1 MKLFTKSIRTYPAFL
16 FTERALA
23 VGIANKERTNFSLLQ
38 EVALPDGLIQNDQV
52 RDTAKLAAFLQNI
65 RQQLNIVDVHVVVG
79 ISEVKATVK
88 SLKLPLLS
96 ADEITQAVEEEADS
110 FLPFRPHD
118 EYIDWMLIEKLSDE
132 EEYVLVSAVPKTIV
146 DGFVRAFVQAGMQP
160 VAFETTSLSLFR
172 LLPADARRL
181 SLTVEL
187 GDITTVLVLSVSGS
201 IEVSSVIQESD
212 NLLEKIQRLTTF
224 YIHKKGAGK
233 PPDSIYVCGSRA
245 TPQIARQIAQ
255 TLSMKPMLLSAPFPQ
270 LAEDKRIR
278 YAVLASLAL
287 KRVAPPTDMKTI
299 NILPEALSQK
309 YSAEQ
314 EMAVERRVKM
324 ALLIIGIFLVGL
336 NAFTMFF
343 LQRAGRTVE
352 NSLSY
357 LTTSQSSVTYEPN
370 KVLTAQSVFTQHEM
384 LADALREIA
393 AVTSPLVSV
402 RGTHFSAKDRTI
414 IISGTAATR
423 DGLLAFRD
431 ALAQKEIFT
440 EVTIPF
446 SSLEQERESEFRVV
460 LKL

>member
-287 KRVAPPTDMKTI
+287 KRVAPPADMKTI

>member
-343 LQRAGRTVE
+343 LQRAGRTV
-352 NSLSY
+352 
-357 LTTSQSSVTYEPN
+357 
-370 KVLTAQSVFTQHEM
+370 
-384 LADALREIA
+384 
-393 AVTSPLVSV
+393 
-402 RGTHFSAKDRTI
+402 
-414 IISGTAATR
+414 
-423 DGLLAFRD
+423 
-431 ALAQKEIFT
+431 
-440 EVTIPF
+440 
-446 SSLEQERESEFRVV
+446 
-460 LKL
+460 

>member
-1 MKLFTKSIRTYPAFL
+1 MKLFKNRIRTFPAFL
-16 FTERALA
+16 FTERTLQ
-23 VGIANKERTNFSLLQ
+23 VGIANKERTNFALLH
-38 EVALPDGLIQNDQV
+38 EVALPEGLIQNDQV
-52 RDTAKLAAFLQNI
+52 KDTAKLAAFLQNI
-65 RQQLNIVDVHVVVG
+65 RQQLKIIDLHVVVG

-96 ADEITQAVEEEADS
+96 ADEITQAIDEEADS

-118 EYIDWMLIEKLSDE
+118 EYIDWMLIEKISDE
-132 EEYVLVSAVPKTIV
+132 QEYVLVSAVPKAIV

-172 LLPADARRL
+172 LLPPDARRL
-181 SLTVEL
+181 SLTIEL
-187 GDITTVLVLSVSGS
+187 GDITTVLVLSISGS

-212 NLLEKIQRLTTF
+212 DLLEKIKRLTTF
-224 YIHKKGAGK
+224 YTHKLEGGK
-233 PPDSIYVCGSRA
+233 PPDSIYVCGSKA
-245 TPQIARQIAQ
+245 TPQIAQQIAR

-278 YAVLASLAL
+278 YAVLGSLTL
-287 KRVAPPTDMKTI
+287 KRVAPPADMKSI
-299 NILPEALSQK
+299 NILPEALSEK

-314 EMAVERRVKM
+314 EMMVERPVKM
-324 ALLIIGIFLVGL
+324 ALLIISIFLVGL

-343 LQRAGRTVE
+343 LSQAHRTVE
-352 NSLSY
+352 ESLSY
-357 LTTSQSSVTYEPN
+357 LTDSQSSVTYAPN
-370 KVLTAQSVFTQHEM
+370 KIRTAQSIVAQHEM
-384 LADALREIA
+384 LAAAIREIS
-393 AVTSPLVSV
+393 AVTTPLASV
-402 RGTHFSAKDRTI
+402 RGTHFSAENHTI

-446 SSLEQERESEFRVV
+446 SSLEQERESEFRIV
-460 LKL
+460 LVL

>member
-1 MKLFTKSIRTYPAFL
+1 
-16 FTERALA
+16 
-23 VGIANKERTNFSLLQ
+23 
-38 EVALPDGLIQNDQV
+38 LPDGLIQNDQV

-287 KRVAPPTDMKTI
+287 KRVAPPADMKTI